1 MKLKEPKFL
10 DSTKQKTTS
19 EISFSD
25 FTCGS
30 YVLSKYLPNPNRTP
44 KPHTYLF
51 FTDIK
56 DISRKLK

>member
-10 DSTKQKTTS
+10 DYTKQ
-19 EISFSD
+19 
-25 FTCGS
+25 
-30 YVLSKYLPNPNRTP
+30 

-56 DISRKLK
+56 DISRKLKYVRTSMATVIKNSVGS